1 MSKNYFEAALDF
13 SEDYKPVKYW
23 ENEEIEMI
31 WFTRRQLN
39 QFIKHIVE
47 SEKTKTEK

>member
-1 MSKNYFEAALDF
+1 MSKNYFEDALDF

-23 ENEEIEMI
+23 ESKEIEMI

-47 SEKTKTEK
+47 QEKLKNEK

>member
-1 MSKNYFEAALDF
+1 MSKNYFDDALDF

-23 ENEEIEMI
+23 ENKEIEMI

-39 QFIKHIVE
+39 QFIKHIIE
-47 SEKTKTEK
+47 SEKAKTEK